1 MSKSRQKKEKKIDE
15 CAKTGKFCN
24 SRIFDRI
31 YFHDFF
37 LIFLGKEKDGKMRNA
52 KPKQH
57 VKHVEDN
64 EVNAVLIIGMIKT
77 IVADVVKTKDVEMT
91 VVEVI
96 AEVTVISVF
105 HSRPLYQNSVEKRHV
120 WIEAIVMIVVTIVI
134 AELIVIAIE
143 MTEMIL
149 VIVAL
154 IVDLIETEIHADEM
168 KEETPK
174 NLYESKR

>member
-1 MSKSRQKKEKKIDE
+1 
-15 CAKTGKFCN
+15 
-24 SRIFDRI
+24 
-31 YFHDFF
+31 
-37 LIFLGKEKDGKMRNA
+37 MRNA

-149 VIVAL
+149 AIVVL

-168 KEETPK
+168 KEEILK
-174 NLYESKR
+174 SLFESKR